1 MPLPVPETV
10 SLINAETLVVAMIE
24 TVEGRDNVD
33 AIAAVPG
40 IDALLVGCTDMA
52 AELGVPGQLGHP
64 SVKETLDIV
73 FAACKR
79 HGKVCGVGGVY
90 DEALMA
96 EYIQKGAR
104 LILSGS
110 DLAFMMA
117 GARSRSSM
125 LRGIPL
131 EEKLAAVA

>member
-1 MPLPVPETV
+1 
-10 SLINAETLVVAMIE
+10 
-24 TVEGRDNVD
+24 
-33 AIAAVPG
+33 VPG

-64 SVKETLDIV
+64 DVKAALDVV
-73 FAACKR
+73 FAACRR

-96 EYIQKGAR
+96 EYVGKGAR

-110 DLAFMMA
+110 DLAFLMA
-117 GARSRSSM
+117 GARQRSSM
-125 LRGIPL
+125 LRGISL
-131 EEKLAAVA
+131 TDRMAAVA